1 MRRLP
6 YVLGIE
12 IKSVV
17 RMRQENSREIVAR
30 YRESAEALRGI
41 AATLRFDPRRRAQLI
56 ALANGFNRAA
66 DRVEQQLPNA
76 K

>member
-1 MRRLP
+1 MPVEDARA
-6 YVLGIE
+6 
-12 IKSVV
+12 
-17 RMRQENSREIVAR
+17 MAAR

-66 DRVEQQLPNA
+66 DRIEQQLPNA
-76 K
+76 L